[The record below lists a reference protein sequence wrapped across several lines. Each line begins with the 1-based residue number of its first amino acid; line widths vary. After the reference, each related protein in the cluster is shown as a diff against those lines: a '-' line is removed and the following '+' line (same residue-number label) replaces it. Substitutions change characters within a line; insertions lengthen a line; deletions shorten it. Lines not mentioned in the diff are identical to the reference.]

1 MFDLGRDYAPGLDL
15 HRDYADSRR
24 IKRHTG
30 YAEAAQQLQRT
41 LIRSSLAS
49 QCRLTS
55 PEAIPRTI
63 FASVC
68 RDFSPRLP
76 APPSNGPTSLHS
88 SSSSFSSDFAS
99 KRPENRPCI
108 PCSKLEGR
116 SASISSQTSQTAN
129 ARKLVLPQPKSSR
142 CATNSL
148 AQLVTKTMYHYQL
161 YKPAEK

>member
-1 MFDLGRDYAPGLDL
+1 MLI
-15 HRDYADSRR
+15 ADNT
-24 IKRHTG
+24 KWHTG
-30 YAEAAQQLQRT
+30 YAVASGTCCVRAVAALQLQRT

-63 FASVC
+63 FARVC

-116 SASISSQTSQTAN
+116 SASISGQAAD
-129 ARKLVLPQPKSSR
+129 ARKLALPQPESSKY
-142 CATNSL
+142 ATNSL
-148 AQLVTKTMYHYQL
+148 AQLATNSVYHF
-161 YKPAEK
+161 